1 MWDGDLVEEAV
12 TVCRESYA
20 LRLTP
25 GTSGNLSFRRGRFI
39 MISGSGLSLGFIDA
53 RGFVDGATASD
64 LPLAPVAPSSE
75 YPLHAAIYGVMPEC
89 RAILHFHGPWVLQ
102 AGVREQPRQWVPRVA
117 PPEFGQL
124 APDGWLPR
132 VPFLPPGSEELGEA
146 VAEAVRDGA
155 MGAILCRH
163 GGVALGRSPREA
175 LFRAEAM
182 ESAAH
187 LDYFA
192 RLAGQHEERSGAQ

>member
-20 LRLTP
+20 LRLNP
-25 GTSGNLSFRRGRFI
+25 GTSGNLSFRRGNSI
-39 MISGSGLSLGFIDA
+39 MISGSGLSLGFIDEK
-53 RGFVDGATASD
+53 GFVDGAIAWD
-64 LPLAPVAPSSE
+64 LSFAPVRPSSE
-75 YPLHAAIYGVMPEC
+75 YALHEAIYRVVPACG
-89 RAILHFHGPWVLQ
+89 AILHFHGPWILQ
-102 AGVREQPRQWVPRVA
+102 AGVRERPRRWVPRVA
-117 PPEFGQL
+117 PPEFGQT

-132 VPFLPPGSEELGEA
+132 VPFLPPGSNELAEA
-146 VAEAVRDGA
+146 VAEAVGDGS

-192 RLAGQHEERSGAQ
+192 RLAGSHDERSGAQ